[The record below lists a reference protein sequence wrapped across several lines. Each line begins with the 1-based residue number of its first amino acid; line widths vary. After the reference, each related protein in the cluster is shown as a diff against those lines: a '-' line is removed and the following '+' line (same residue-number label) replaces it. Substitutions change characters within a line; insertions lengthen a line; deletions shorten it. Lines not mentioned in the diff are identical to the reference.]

1 MTFVGFILI
10 CSRKV
15 EHDRRG
21 WVKLIHAFLF
31 YANTSSVKLTLDSH
45 TTARTRK
52 NISLM
57 MPTKCDFL
65 GHSACSALD
74 RSEVD
79 AKCPTCAL

>member
-1 MTFVGFILI
+1 MKV
-10 CSRKV
+10 SYRKV

-21 WVKLIHAFLF
+21 WVKLIHGFLF

-45 TTARTRK
+45 ATARTRK
-52 NISLM
+52 HQFNDAYEVRL
-57 MPTKCDFL
+57 L
-65 GHSACSALD
+65 RCSARD